1 MPACEKSE
9 SVGLFAPDGY
19 AHQQQGPSA
28 PRPFAMQP
36 LFTFVTPPA
45 RCGYLPEQ
53 KWQLRYDIVGEL
65 TPAEYLQRMK
75 DGWRRFGFSLFR
87 PECPSCR
94 ACQVIRVPVDRFR
107 MNTSQK
113 RAKQR
118 NANEIRIEIGEP
130 IVTDEKLQ
138 LYDRYH
144 AFQAEAKG
152 WPERDPESPGDY
164 VESFVANPIPTEEWC
179 YYLGDTLVG
188 VGYVDVVPEGLSA
201 IYFYYEPELR
211 DRSLGTFNVISI
223 IESVQARKRPHLYL
237 GFYVEGCRSL
247 AYKANFRP
255 NELRDPDGIWHDFR

>member
-1 MPACEKSE
+1 
-9 SVGLFAPDGY
+9 
-19 AHQQQGPSA
+19 
-28 PRPFAMQP
+28 MQP

-65 TPAEYLQRMK
+65 TAAEYLQRMK

-107 MNTSQK
+107 MNSSQK

-118 NANEIRIEIGEP
+118 NASEIRIEIGPP
-130 IVTDEKLQ
+130 IVTGEKLQ

-144 AFQAEAKG
+144 AYQAEAKG
-152 WPERDPESPGDY
+152 WPERDPETPGEY
-164 VESFVANPIPTEEWC
+164 VESFVSNPIPTEEWC
-179 YYLGDTLVG
+179 YYLGETLVA

-211 DRSLGTFNVISI
+211 DRSLGTYNVISI
-223 IESVQARKRPHLYL
+223 IESVMVRKLPHLYL
-237 GFYVEGCRSL
+237 GYYVEDCRSL
-247 AYKANFRP
+247 TYKGNFRP
-255 NELRDPDGIWHDFR
+255 NELRDSDGNWHDFR